1 MQVTSL
7 ISLDNDPAKHEPGCD
22 CGHDHGGLDHSHT
35 NVRLWQT
42 LLGAVFIANSFV
54 VDWFFAKGA
63 TVGELSALVGA
74 CILGWPI
81 LVVAFKDL
89 RLGRLSINEL
99 VALGVLAS
107 AVTGDFKTAGL
118 VAFFSSRAS

>member
-7 ISLDNDPAKHEPGCD
+7 LSNQHDADCD

-35 NVRLWQT
+35 NVKLWQT
-42 LLGAVFIANSFV
+42 LIGLILVLNAFV
-54 VDWFFAKGA
+54 VEWLAPGMT
-63 TVGELSALVGA
+63 TVGDLSALVGTV
-74 CILGWPI
+74 ILAYPI

-99 VALGVLAS
+99 VALGVLAC
-107 AVTGDFKTAGL
+107 AAKGDFL
-118 VAFFSSRAS
+118 SLIHI